1 MSEMVGN
8 PEAGNV
14 ITIPTQVGDI
24 SPDWVK
30 MVINQYKIKH
40 IQPPLAINAQVVN
53 LNVHDAKV
61 SSGDMSITCKIHA
74 IVNSHGDLEN
84 YTFIAKILP
93 ADDPNRVYVFEANVF
108 EKEISIYFELLPCLR
123 QFCSDSML
131 KTFLSTN
138 IPQCIY
144 GSNNTDGAGVLVF
157 ECALQQGYS
166 HPLDPEGLSLD
177 QVLCAVSFMAKFHA
191 IGSALIS
198 KKLKSI
204 QLRHP
209 YLLNNVYNSP
219 LMIEGAKKL
228 FDIYAE
234 FLSCV
239 PDQVELLDKFNL
251 HCQGESGVTQM
262 FSCMRRQVE
271 SPFNTIVHGEL
282 WEKNIL
288 FRDEEEDSL
297 QCVVL
302 DWKNAKIA
310 SATKDI
316 AFFLLSS
323 TSNKLRSDHLETILQ
338 NYFTTFCDS
347 LEILQP
353 ELLQDPSL
361 SFEHFYTDY
370 KTSTK
375 GAFMQSVCVLIQE
388 MQHLESQLNQE
399 DSKETRKTSV
409 GSIGET
415 LRVYE
420 RRALNLMNDKVLNE
434 THFV

>member
-1 MSEMVGN
+1 MSEMVTN
-8 PEAGNV
+8 PESGNI
-14 ITIPTQVGDI
+14 ITIPTQVKDI
-24 SPDWVK
+24 SPGWVK
-30 MVINQYKIKH
+30 IIINQYKIKH
-40 IQPPLAINAQVVN
+40 VQPPLSIKAEVINMKV
-53 LNVHDAKV
+53 DDCKV
-61 SSGDMSITCKIHA
+61 SSGDMSTTCKIHA
-74 IVNSHGDLEN
+74 DVDTHGQLEN

-108 EKEISIYFELLPCLR
+108 EKEISIYFELLPCMR
-123 QFCSDSML
+123 QFCLDSPL
-131 KTFLSTN
+131 HSFLSSN

-166 HPLDPEGLSLD
+166 HPVDPEGLSLE
-177 QVLCAVSFMAKFHA
+177 QVLCAVNFMAKFHA

-209 YLLNNVYNSP
+209 YLLNNVYGSP
-219 LMIEGAKKL
+219 MMIEGAKKI
-228 FDIYAE
+228 FDLYAE
-234 FLSCV
+234 FLSYV
-239 PDQVELLDKFNL
+239 PDQKDLVEKFNK

-262 FSCMRRQVE
+262 FSCMRRQVT
-271 SPFNTIVHGEL
+271 SPFNTIVHGEF

-288 FRDEEEDSL
+288 FREEDQTL
-297 QCVVL
+297 QCVIL

-323 TSNKLRSDHLETILQ
+323 TTNKIRTEFLDTILES
-338 NYFTTFCDS
+338 YFSTFCDA
-347 LEILQP
+347 LKHLNP

-361 SFEHFYTDY
+361 SFDHFYDDY
-370 KTSTK
+370 KMSTK

-388 MQHLESQLNQE
+388 MQHLESLLSPPGKPSGE
-399 DSKETRKTSV
+399 RKSSC
-409 GSIGET
+409 GNIGET
-415 LRVYE
+415 LRIYE

-434 THFV
+434 KHFV